1 MPKELIAGYKRFR
14 DGYFK
19 DNRARLEAL
28 AAGQAPRICLLSCC
42 DSRVDPATVFDADPG
57 DLFVIRNVANL
68 VPPFEEEG
76 LFHGTSA
83 ALEFAVTGLDVEHI
97 VVLGHAHCG
106 GIRALMDREAGDG
119 NDTFIDRWMSISEP
133 VRQALMRAPDTN
145 YEDHYA
151 ACERHAVAHSLRN
164 LMSYPWIKSRVE
176 HGSLS
181 LHGWHY
187 DLAGGALSILN
198 PETEDFQ
205 PVDPASTCV
214 ENLKDIK

>member
-19 DNRARLEAL
+19 DNRTRLDAL
-28 AAGQAPRICLLSCC
+28 AAGQSPRICLVSCC
-42 DSRVDPATVFDADPG
+42 DSRVDPATVFDAHPG
-57 DLFVIRNVANL
+57 ELFVIRNVANL

-83 ALEFAVTGLDVEHI
+83 ALEFAITGLEVAHI

-106 GIRALMDREAGDG
+106 GIRALMDKETGDESAS
-119 NDTFIDRWMSISEP
+119 FVDRWMSIAEP
-133 VRQALMRAPDTN
+133 VRQALKGDPDTRH
-145 YEDHYA
+145 EDRYA

-164 LMSYPWIKSRVE
+164 LMSYSWILSRVQG
-176 HGSLS
+176 GSLS

-187 DLAGGALSILN
+187 DLAGSVLSILN
-198 PETEDFQ
+198 PKTEEFQ
-205 PVDPASTCV
+205 PADPAS
-214 ENLKDIK
+214 E